1 MPELSSAVVRRAA
14 IGLAV
19 VIAVALM
26 ALSPS
31 FGRAEPTGN
40 YRPELPPDALTNGC
54 YPLPDGLALDF
65 PYQVRND
72 EDVGVGGEQ
81 RRQLTVQYDLVD
93 APEVVESL
101 TASFLDAGFT
111 TLTAT
116 DDELAFERADTGTV
130 TATVTPLD
138 GITEE
143 SIVRGTVVLELPSIP
158 VASDDP
164 VCDDPYSTKR
174 FPDSYEPAA

>member
-1 MPELSSAVVRRAA
+1 MPELSSAAVRRAA
-14 IGLAV
+14 VGLAV
-19 VIAVALM
+19 VVALVLV

-40 YRPELPPDALTNGC
+40 YRPDLPPDALTNGC
-54 YPLPDGLALDF
+54 YPLPDGLELDF
-65 PYQVRND
+65 PYQVRTD
-72 EDVGVGGEQ
+72 GDVTIDGEQ
-81 RRQLTVQYDLVD
+81 RRELKVQYDLVD
-93 APEVVESL
+93 APEVAESL
-101 TASFLDAGFT
+101 TESFLEAGFT
-111 TLTAT
+111 TVTAT
-116 DDELAFERADTGTV
+116 EDELAFERADTGTV
-130 TATVTPLD
+130 TATVTPLE

-143 SIVRGTVVLELPSIP
+143 SIVRGTVVFDLPSTP